1 MTTRRYLTRFVV
13 GLAIEIPLL
22 LWYLAAAPFGDW
34 SSFVAAVG
42 LFFLGLGYTLIF
54 EVQL

>member
-1 MTTRRYLTRFVV
+1 MTTRRYLAKLIL

-22 LWYLAAAPFGDW
+22 LWYLDAAPFGDW

-42 LFFLGLGYTLIF
+42 LFCLGLGYTLIF
-54 EVQL
+54 EVQP